1 MAGLPGAVMDSD
13 MDVEAAK
20 NRRTHTNIIEL
31 RRIKKMKKKMIAL
44 LAGALMTA
52 AMAGNA
58 MAYFENDHLI
68 RVVYDKSINTEVATD
83 LGKVQDILAA
93 ASKGPIT
100 LGTGT
105 NSYLGGALAT
115 SALSN
120 LNVAYYSVNVANK
133 DLWLSSKADTQ
144 NISAAN
150 QWTTGSSMIANTLG
164 KYASLAT
171 SSVTLSTAD
180 PSSYWNK
187 LDGNGT
193 KVGKFNTFYLSANGE
208 MNLAALATGGEVKQN
223 LFFWDNPS
231 LSSGLAGTKQV
242 TIKTL
247 STGGTQVASNVPVP
261 PALFLMGSGLLGLVG
276 IRRKKQ

>member
-1 MAGLPGAVMDSD
+1 
-13 MDVEAAK
+13 
-20 NRRTHTNIIEL
+20 
-31 RRIKKMKKKMIAL
+31 MKKKMIAL

-58 MAYFENDHLI
+58 MAYFEQDHLV
-68 RVVYDKSINTEVATD
+68 RVVYDKTVMTEVATD
-83 LGKVQDILAA
+83 LGKVQDIIAA
-93 ASKGPIT
+93 AKNGPVT
-100 LGTGT
+100 LGAGAD
-105 NSYLGGALAT
+105 SYLGGALAT

-120 LNVAYYSVNVANK
+120 LNVAYYAVNVANK
-133 DLWLSSKADTQ
+133 DLWLSSKTDTQ
-144 NISAAN
+144 SIATT
-150 QWTTGSSMIANTLG
+150 QWGTTSSMISNTLG
-164 KYASLAT
+164 IYAPSAT
-171 SSVTLSTAD
+171 STVTLAMAN

-193 KVGKFNTFYLSANGE
+193 RVGKFNTTYTVANGE
-208 MNLAALATGGEVKQN
+208 MNLAALATGGEAKQN

-231 LSSGLAGTKQV
+231 LTSGAAGAKQV

>member
-1 MAGLPGAVMDSD
+1 
-13 MDVEAAK
+13 
-20 NRRTHTNIIEL
+20 
-31 RRIKKMKKKMIAL
+31 MKKKMTAL
-44 LAGALMTA
+44 LAGALMTV

-58 MAYFENDHLI
+58 LAYFEQDHLI

-93 ASKGPIT
+93 AKNGPIT
-100 LGTGT
+100 LGAGT
-105 NSYLGGALAT
+105 DSFLGGALTT
-115 SALSN
+115 SSLSN
-120 LNVAYYSVNVANK
+120 LNVAYYAVNVANK

-150 QWTTGSSMIANTLG
+150 QWNTNSSLTANTLG
-164 KYASLAT
+164 RYVSLGGST
-171 SSVTLSTAD
+171 VTLSTQD
-180 PSSYWNK
+180 PSSYWTK

-193 KVGKFNTFYLSANGE
+193 KVGKFGTSYLAANGE

-231 LSSGLAGTKQV
+231 VTSGLAGTKQV

-247 STGGTQVASNVPVP
+247 SSGGTEVSNVPVP